1 MKSTKIPIF
10 STISAI
16 FFILALVNLGFS
28 FGMEKKNGPK
38 RAEARF
44 DTLML
49 ATKTAAARN
58 GIGTREFAEQF
69 TKAIGDTSE
78 FSDINLS
85 VNGIQVYSYPP
96 QKAAK
101 PSERISQ
108 QFSQTDATADG
119 NSLTLEATLYTVKL
133 EKLHSNAILSFMFAL
148 IGTLVSVAALF
159 ICKDAVPESADTE
172 SKLQKELSEIRE
184 LRKKLAEEQMKKEEP
199 EGTIFDD
206 SINEVNE
213 QYDEIIDDDDFDEDD
228 EAEETVAED
237 ESAEEEEETLCEE
250 EPAHQEAEDE
260 STAEADESPASG
272 AEESAVGQE
281 PQESP
286 EEDAPAEPAQTEAEE
301 MPSEK
306 AAQEEPET
314 EQGTAG
320 AEEEHAET
328 GPETEE
334 TEQDEHE
341 PHEEQTVPEAEAA
354 AAPTTT
360 AVAETEIGA
369 GESYDDSPAQETQP
383 AEAAFESQ
391 PEEPEAE
398 NDGEELPD
406 EFIKDLGDQL
416 RQNRYKEISLAMV
429 KMTDFCLDEE
439 TSTDKTQ
446 EILAIIKETF
456 GAEAEVYEYALDTI
470 AIVLNGVDIDT
481 TLSQCET
488 ILPAIA
494 EIIGNKNDA
503 IFIGISAMNYR
514 AIPAD
519 RLIVEAK
526 GALEHA
532 ESDTANPIVA
542 FKANP
547 ERYKQEIGDEINV

>member
-10 STISAI
+10 STISAL

-58 GIGTREFAEQF
+58 GIGTKEFAEQF

-96 QKAAK
+96 QKTAK

-108 QFSQTDATADG
+108 HFSQTDATADG
-119 NSLTLEATLYTVKL
+119 NSLTLESTLYTVKL
-133 EKLHSNAILSFMFAL
+133 EKLHSNAILSFIFAL
-148 IGTLVSVAALF
+148 VGTLVSVTALF
-159 ICKDAVPESADTE
+159 IYKDAAIESVDTE

-184 LRKKLAEEQMKKEEP
+184 LRKKLAEEQKKKEEP

-213 QYDEIIDDDDFDEDD
+213 QYDEIIGDDDFDDE

-237 ESAEEEEETLCEE
+237 TPAEEEEETICEE
-250 EPAHQEAEDE
+250 EPAHQETEDE
-260 STAEADESPASG
+260 SPAEADESPA
-272 AEESAVGQE
+272 AVPEESAVEPETQE
-281 PQESP
+281 NAEQ
-286 EEDAPAEPAQTEAEE
+286 DARA
-301 MPSEK
+301 K
-306 AAQEEPET
+306 GAQEETEEANPGEAANET
-314 EQGTAG
+314 AV
-320 AEEEHAET
+320 AEEERSEPE
-328 GPETEE
+328 PETEE
-334 TEQDEHE
+334 TEQ
-341 PHEEQTVPEAEAA
+341 EEQSAPEKDNAPDAATAES
-354 AAPTTT
+354 
-360 AVAETEIGA
+360 AETEIAEGVNH
-369 GESYDDSPAQETQP
+369 DDFPVQETQP
-383 AEAAFESQ
+383 ANPAFE
-391 PEEPEAE
+391 EPAKEPAAE
-398 NDGEELPD
+398 NDEEELPD

-456 GAEAEVYEYALDTI
+456 GSEAEVYEYALDTI

-494 EIIGNKNDA
+494 EIIGNRNDA